1 MHRKSRRP
9 DRTGGGWS
17 LYKVGGLL
25 LDVQGGDHLGA
36 AGAQGGVLGVG
47 AHQGVVLPA
56 ALALLTL
63 GGGDGDGQ
71 LYLFYQ
77 GSPDNGKSWYITK
90 TRLVMKDGL
99 PTIAE

>member
-1 MHRKSRRP
+1 MHF
-9 DRTGGGWS
+9 D
-17 LYKVGGLL
+17 KVSSEPF
-25 LDVQGGDHLGA
+25 
-36 AGAQGGVLGVG
+36 
-47 AHQGVVLPA
+47 LPCGKKGEWNESESGHPYA
-56 ALALLTL
+56 FR
-63 GGGDGDGQ
+63 DDDGQ